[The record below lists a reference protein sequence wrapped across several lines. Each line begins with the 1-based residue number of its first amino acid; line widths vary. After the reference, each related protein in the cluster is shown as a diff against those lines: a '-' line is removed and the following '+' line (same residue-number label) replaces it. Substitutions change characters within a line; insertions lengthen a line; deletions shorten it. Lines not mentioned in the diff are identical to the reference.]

1 MHAERVP
8 ELPPIPLAEK
18 IEQLQNVPSF
28 MGYAVL
34 VVADEN
40 SHEFVALAEIAI
52 PKTEENQHLAQFM
65 IQVLPAYRCKGY
77 GHISP
82 NRPQQLSQGDTGV
95 FPAYRGRGLGH
106 RTVCGKSRRSWS
118 VGCGKGE

>member
-1 MHAERVP
+1 MP

-77 GHISP
+77 GRSHSIMGPNLLRKTAVICSSP
-82 NRPQQLSQGDTGV
+82 TVTAMSPL
-95 FPAYRGRGLGH
+95 GLPF
-106 RTVCGKSRRSWS
+106 
-118 VGCGKGE
+118 